1 MPEEHGFRQRERS
14 SDGNTGDGEG
24 DWSDGGAGGGGA
36 TFGFSFGRGRPF
48 DDGPDEYDSRNT
60 WPDRGFGGAG
70 DDEHDDHDDYGH
82 YDDGDDGDDRPP
94 PAPRG
99 RRAKRLAIGT
109 GAAAALGA
117 LVFVAVSVLTG
128 GSNSLGNTDSGGPP
142 SVGFHPSAADTA
154 GAAQQTAQAFLDA
167 WQSGDLPK
175 AAALTDAQTSALQA
189 LTAYRQDLG
198 LSKLVLT
205 AGTAQ
210 STGIVPFDVAAT
222 VSAST
227 AALSGASAPASGSG
241 TTVTGTWSYTSQ
253 LTAYS
258 TGNGWLVQW
267 QPAVVAPNLTSS
279 THLTALPV
287 PATSS
292 SVTDSGST
300 PLGSYSDP
308 GLRTIASKLTAMPA
322 TGAGSPG
329 LEVGI
334 AGPGGGPGD
343 VADTAVVTKPASGT
357 LATTIEASAEN
368 AAESAVQQN
377 SGSSMVVLQPST
389 GKILAV
395 ANNDQDNDDALTA
408 RIAPGSTMKVV
419 TSTALL
425 NGGLTPDSPVE
436 CPAQFTVTGVTFQ
449 NSQGESRP
457 AGTPFGDDFAAS
469 CNNAFTEQYQQLS
482 GGRLEKTAQTYFGLN
497 EPWDI
502 GLGQPTPYFTMP
514 SDAEDSELASEA
526 FGQGTLSASPLA
538 MASVAATV
546 DTGVFHQPVLVPGT
560 SQASATPLPQS
571 TDQGLQQMMR
581 AVVTYSDG
589 TAAGDGFGSD
599 VYAKTGT
606 ADHGAPGSAPNSWM
620 IAYDPDEDIA
630 IGCVVLNGN
639 YGAQSAGP
647 EVASVLNA
655 MG

>member
-1 MPEEHGFRQRERS
+1 MTWGTIDMPEEHESGRPANGDWRPGS
-14 SDGNTGDGEG
+14 GDGG
-24 DWSDGGAGGGGA
+24 WGGSGGGAGRGGGVA
-36 TFGFSFGRGRPF
+36 FGFSFDRGGES
-48 DDGPDEYDSRNT
+48 DDGSDDEDGYGSEDT
-60 WPDRGFGGAG
+60 GPDRRFGR
-70 DDEHDDHDDYGH
+70 
-82 YDDGDDGDDRPP
+82 YDDGDDEPP
-94 PAPRG
+94 PAPRS
-99 RRAKRLAIGT
+99 RRAKRIAIWT
-109 GAAAALGA
+109 GAVAGLGA
-117 LVFVAVSVLTG
+117 LAFAAVTVLTG
-128 GSNSLGNTDSGGPP
+128 GSNSLGNTDSGAPP
-142 SVGFHPSAADTA
+142 APVGFKPSATDTA
-154 GAAQQTAQAFLDA
+154 DAAQQTAQAFLDA
-167 WQSGDLPK
+167 WQSADLQK
-175 AAALTDAQTSALQA
+175 AASLTDSPGAALQA
-189 LTAYRQDLG
+189 LTTYRTDLD

-205 AGTAQ
+205 AGTGRP
-210 STGIVPFDVAAT
+210 TGAVPFDVAAT
-222 VSAST
+222 VSASG
-227 AALSGASAPASGSG
+227 SGA
-241 TTVTGTWSYTSQ
+241 VITGTWSYTSQ

-258 TGNGWLVQW
+258 AGGAWLVQW
-267 QPAVVAPNLTSS
+267 QSAIMAPNLTSS
-279 THLTALPV
+279 THLVALPD
-287 PATSS
+287 PATGNQ
-292 SVTDSGST
+292 VTDSGST
-300 PLGSYSDP
+300 PLSSYSDP
-308 GLRTIASKLTAMPA
+308 GLKTIATKLAAMPA
-322 TGAGSPG
+322 TGTGSPG

-334 AGPGGGPGD
+334 VGAGGGPGS
-343 VADTAVVTKPASGT
+343 ATDTAVVTKPAPGT
-357 LATTIEASAEN
+357 LATTITASAEN

-377 SGSSMVVLQPST
+377 QGSSMVVIQPST

-395 ANNDQDNDDALTA
+395 ANNDQANDDALTA

-457 AGTPFGDDFAAS
+457 AGTQFIDDFAAS

-482 GGRLEKTAQTYFGLN
+482 GGALEKTAQTYFGLN

-526 FGQGTLSASPLA
+526 FGQGTLGASPLA

-546 DTGVFHQPVLVPGT
+546 DAGVFHQPILLPGT
-560 SQASATPLPQS
+560 TQVSATPLPQS

-606 ADHGAPGSAPNSWM
+606 ADHGAPGSSPNSWM
-620 IAYDPDEDIA
+620 IAYDPGEDIA

-639 YGAQSAGP
+639 YGSQSAGP
-647 EVASVLNA
+647 EAASVLNA
-655 MG
+655 LG